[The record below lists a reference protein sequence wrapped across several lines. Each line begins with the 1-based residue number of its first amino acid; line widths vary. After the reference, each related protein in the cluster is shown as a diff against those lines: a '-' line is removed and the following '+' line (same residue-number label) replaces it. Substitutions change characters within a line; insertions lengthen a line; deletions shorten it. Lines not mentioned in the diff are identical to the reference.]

1 VTVQDRPH
9 DSERGGRHM
18 LIHSLRNASLWIAMA
33 LLAVNGLGWA
43 LASSAREPAYV
54 VEPKLDPDL
63 ADLRDR
69 IIEDTHHGEPFEL
82 RLTNLEAEQGITWFV
97 NRHPSIPFRYPQ
109 VEIHPYGVEVRGEA
123 HLAGLR
129 VGLEGRASVS
139 LRDGVPI
146 IVVKH
151 LGMAGVS
158 VPGFVRQRIQAEIDN
173 QLGKAHH
180 LPMTI
185 ETLELEE
192 GRGTATGTIR

>member
-1 VTVQDRPH
+1 VTSRDRP
-9 DSERGGRHM
+9 DGSERGGMHVVAR
-18 LIHSLRNASLWIAMA
+18 SVRNASLWIVVA

-63 ADLRDR
+63 ASLRER
-69 IIEDTHHGEPFEL
+69 IIEGTHHGEPFEL

-97 NRHPSIPFRYPQ
+97 NRHPS
-109 VEIHPYGVEVRGEA
+109 GVEVWGEA

-146 IVVKH
+146 IVVEH
-151 LGMAGVS
+151 LGMGGVS
-158 VPGFVRQRIQAEIDN
+158 VPGFVRQRIQAELDN
-173 QLGKAHH
+173 QLGKAYH
-180 LPMTI
+180 LPMSI

-192 GRGTATGTIR
+192 GKGRATGTIR